1 MIFWHWLILGG
12 VFLII
17 ELLSFTAFFL
27 FFGIASVV
35 MAVITWLHPG
45 LDTWSQ
51 VIIAAILAVISCLIW
66 YKIYRSYKKS
76 KQNKDALNL
85 NVRLSQYIGKEA
97 TLLTDVTNGYAKAK
111 IGDTQWRV
119 EITESLK
126 SGDKVVITAFDST
139 TLKAKSLDKDIQ
151 NNQ

>member
-12 VFLII
+12 VFLIV

-27 FFGIASVV
+27 FFAIASVV
-35 MAVITWLHPG
+35 MAVITWIYPG
-45 LDTWSQ
+45 LDTWAQ
-51 VIIAAILAVISCLIW
+51 VIIAAILAIISCLIW
-66 YKIYRSYKKS
+66 YKIYRSYKMS
-76 KQNKDALNL
+76 KQNKAALNL
-85 NVRLSQYIGKEA
+85 NVRLSQYVGKEA

-119 EITESLK
+119 EVNASLK
-126 SGDKVVITAFDST
+126 SGDRVMITAFDST
-139 TLKAKSLDKDIQ
+139 TLKAKPLDKDIQ